1 MRLILVDFEYRVRL
15 RQKCVEKTASLDIGN
30 GYRRELTTE
39 ELINRFDM
47 DQYGST
53 PPRTRIKNKNRD
65 WDQRKQQKLYVQ

>member
-1 MRLILVDFEYRVRL
+1 MNFENRVRL
-15 RQKCVEKTASLDIGN
+15 RQKYVEKTASLDIGN

-65 WDQRKQQKLYVQ
+65 WDQRKQQKL